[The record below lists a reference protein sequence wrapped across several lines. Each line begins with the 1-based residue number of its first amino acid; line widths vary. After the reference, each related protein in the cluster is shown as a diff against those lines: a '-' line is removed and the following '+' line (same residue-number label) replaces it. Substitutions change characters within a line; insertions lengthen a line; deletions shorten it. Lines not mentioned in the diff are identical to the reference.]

1 MSQELAALD
10 DSPGSVHNQRVAK
23 SLTPEQLRNPN
34 LPMARRGFEEESTR
48 RFLSD
53 AADALNA
60 VTRERDDLQKR
71 VAELSEHA
79 AHNPTDAETIGA
91 VLMTAQ
97 RVADDLVAKAT
108 EEVAALYADAQRE
121 RDVLLVQAQD
131 DADALATDAAASVES
146 LKHEEERLRHSLATY
161 RQEVV
166 LFLRAALEQ
175 LDGIEALDRSR
186 AEAPK
191 LDGELLTRLPS
202 E

>member
-1 MSQELAALD
+1 M
-10 DSPGSVHNQRVAK
+10 
-23 SLTPEQLRNPN
+23 
-34 LPMARRGFEEESTR
+34 PMRSA
-48 RFLSD
+48 
-53 AADALNA
+53 NA
-60 VTRERDDLQKR
+60 TF
-71 VAELSEHA
+71 SF
-79 AHNPTDAETIGA
+79 
-91 VLMTAQ
+91 
-97 RVADDLVAKAT
+97 
-108 EEVAALYADAQRE
+108 
-121 RDVLLVQAQD
+121 VQAQD